1 MRCPHSRQESATA
14 GPRSIPAFGAAES
27 SSAAGVG
34 RTVVMARPFLIFPAG
49 AGRMWHLLSIGLARA
64 YAVTRKVIIDSGCR
78 GFIGPCPSAPLD
90 EWVVQ
95 LSGHRSARIAGVGL
109 RFGPGGGCVS

>member
-1 MRCPHSRQESATA
+1 MRWPHSRQDRATA
-14 GPRSIPAFGAAES
+14 GPRAIPVVGAAE
-27 SSAAGVG
+27 APTEAGVG

-90 EWVVQ
+90 EWVVDVVVRT
-95 LSGHRSARIAGVGL
+95 S
-109 RFGPGGGCVS
+109 

>member
-1 MRCPHSRQESATA
+1 MRWPHSRHDSATA
-14 GPRSIPAFGAAES
+14 GPRSIPALGAAES
-27 SSAAGVG
+27 TSVLPGVG

-49 AGRMWHLLSIGLARA
+49 AGRMWHLLTIGLARA

-90 EWVVQ
+90 EWVDAVV
-95 LSGHRSARIAGVGL
+95 RS
-109 RFGPGGGCVS
+109 S